1 VDDLKASHGIVA
13 GITGVATSV
22 ISWFSMR
29 DKCDKD
35 TCTAVHKGVDQS
47 LTEIKE
53 NQVQMGNKLDELKFM
68 IIKEIIKK

>member
-1 VDDLKASHGIVA
+1 
-13 GITGVATSV
+13 
-22 ISWFSMR
+22 
-29 DKCDKD
+29 
-35 TCTAVHKGVDQS
+35 